1 MERNLINP
9 KDKKKKK
16 TPFGVGQHGDL
27 TEDEDE
33 EEDGETSGTEDAS
46 RRESEEWNSLIY
58 LWPLHILL

>member
-16 TPFGVGQHGDL
+16 KTPLGVGQYDDL
-27 TEDEDE
+27 TEDEEE

-46 RRESEEWNSLIY
+46 RRESEEWNILIY
-58 LWPLHILL
+58 